1 VTTDHATGGLTAL
14 AWAQATELAAAGVS
28 FADETTLAELDA
40 AEDFDHFG
48 FAVVELDDGA
58 TVIALNRAAAE
69 MFGMVAA
76 AAIGRDFFLQVV
88 PGTNNRLFRGTFRR
102 CVELPQV
109 DLLFGYTF
117 TYRIAPTDARVH
129 LHRRNGR
136 NLILVRRS

>member
-1 VTTDHATGGLTAL
+1 MTTDHAAGGLTTL

-28 FADETTLAELDA
+28 FADEATLAELDA
-40 AEDFDHFG
+40 TEDFDRFA
-48 FAVVELDDGA
+48 FAVIEVDDGA
-58 TVIALNRAAAE
+58 TVLGINRAAAE
-69 MFGMVAA
+69 LFGVVPD

-102 CVELPQV
+102 CVDLPQV
-109 DLLFGYTF
+109 DLLFAYTF

>member
-1 VTTDHATGGLTAL
+1 MTTDNTAGGLTPL

-28 FADETTLAELDA
+28 FADEATLAELHA
-40 AEDFDHFG
+40 AEDFDHFA
-48 FAVVELDDGA
+48 FAVVEVDDGA
-58 TVIALNRAAAE
+58 TVLALNRTAAE
-69 MFGMVAA
+69 LFGVVAD

-102 CVELPQV
+102 CVEIREV
-109 DLLFGYTF
+109 DLLFSYTF

-129 LHRRNGR
+129 LHRRQGR